1 MPPSLHAVLGA
12 SSAHRWL
19 ACTPSARLSEKFDQ
33 RYGRKESEY
42 AREGTKAHALGELKI
57 RKAVYELDGMTAA
70 KHSRMSKAE
79 QAAYIGINA
88 NRYKALR
95 SEIGDLPDDLE
106 HATDSYCDIV
116 ITKLVQ
122 AREADPSAQLL
133 LEQRLDYSRWVPSGF
148 GTGDA
153 IIVSDRLLEICDF
166 KAGKGIPVSAVDNPQ
181 LRLYGLGAFEKF
193 CMLFSFPAVRMT
205 IIQPRL
211 ESVTEETL
219 SVDELLTWAETA
231 VVERAKLAWAGT
243 GEFVPGEH
251 CRFCSA
257 KAVCSARVAQGLK
270 VFQYGLDAPGIISD
284 EQMAEIL
291 PLLDDAAAWIQD
303 IKTYAENQALHG
315 QRIPG
320 YKLVRGKRPNR
331 TWTDTEEVE
340 AALLRSGFPEDAF
353 RETRLRP
360 PGQVEKVLG
369 KTAFQA
375 ILGPLTSQGEGKLIL
390 VPESDKRLEYSEAAA
405 VFSDLGD
412 LAAEETDNQTSSEF

>member
-19 ACTPSARLSEKFDQ
+19 VCTPSARLSEKFDQ
-33 RYGRKESEY
+33 RYGKKSSPY
-42 AREGTKAHALGELKI
+42 AEEGTRAHAVGELKI
-57 RKAVYELDGMTAA
+57 RQAIYEMDGMTAA

-79 QAAYIGINA
+79 QKAYQGINKH
-88 NRYKALR
+88 RYKALR
-95 SEIGDLPDDLE
+95 AQIGELPSDLE
-106 HATDSYCDIV
+106 HATDAYCDIV
-116 ITKLVQ
+116 MEKYAQ

-166 KAGKGIPVSAVDNPQ
+166 KAGKGIPVNAVGNPQ
-181 LRLYGLGAFEKF
+181 LRLYALGAYDKF
-193 CMLFSFPAVRMT
+193 RLLFSFPAVRMT

-219 SVDELLTWAETA
+219 AVDELLAWAETA
-231 VVERAKLAWAGT
+231 VVERAKAAWAGT

-270 VFQYGLDAPGIISD
+270 VFQYGLEAPGLISD
-284 EQMAEIL
+284 EQMADIL
-291 PLLDDAAAWIQD
+291 PLLDDAEAWIHD
-303 IKTYAENQALHG
+303 IKAYAENQALHG

-320 YKLVRGKRPNR
+320 YKLVRGKKPNR
-331 TWTDTEEVE
+331 VWTDTEEVE
-340 AALLRSGFPEDAF
+340 ATLLRAGFPVDAF
-353 RETRLRP
+353 RETKLKP
-360 PGQVEKVLG
+360 VGQVEKQLG

-375 ILGPLTSQGEGKLIL
+375 LLAGLTAQGDGKLIL
-390 VPESDKRLEYSEAAA
+390 VPESDKRLEYSSAAA
-405 VFSDLGD
+405 DFDDLI
-412 LAAEETDNQTSSEF
+412 AEPQNTNTF